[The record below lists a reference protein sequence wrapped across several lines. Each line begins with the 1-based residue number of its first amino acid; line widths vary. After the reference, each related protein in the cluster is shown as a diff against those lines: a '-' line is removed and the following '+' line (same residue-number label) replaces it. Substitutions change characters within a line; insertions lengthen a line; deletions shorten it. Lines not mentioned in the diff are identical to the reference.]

1 MSSWGEFP
9 LLWETVVFA
18 LKVFVDWLRPRTYVL
33 LYSSQLIVSSDHI

>member
-18 LKVFVDWLRPRTYVL
+18 LKVFVRLAEAQD
-33 LYSSQLIVSSDHI
+33 I